1 VKIKA
6 DLHIKI
12 FKNQMKQKETFFT
25 CFVFQFYFIHL
36 VYSFYIKSGHFI
48 FKSMEYLSDRI
59 KSLSVSQTLA
69 MAQKSRELK
78 AKGIDIISLSLG
90 EPDFNTP
97 DYIKEAAKKAIDD
110 NYSKYPPVPGYNDLR
125 EAISRK
131 FKEENGLTYSPDQI
145 IVSAGGKHS
154 IINVILSIINPGDEV
169 IILAPYW
176 VSYYDQVLLAGG
188 KPVIVTAAIENDFK
202 IRPEQLETAI
212 TSKTRLIIFNS
223 PSNPTGMVYDR
234 NEMEKIARIVQ
245 KHEGLFIMSDEIYEH
260 IIFSGEH
267 VSMASFD
274 FIYDRVITV
283 NGVSKGYAMTGWRIG
298 YIGAPLWIVKA
309 CDKLQG
315 QFTSGVCSIAQRAAL
330 AAIQGK
336 NDSKQIMKEAFHRRR
351 DLICSLLKEIKG
363 LKVPVPEGAFYVMPD
378 ISYFLGKSDG
388 ITTIVNSDDLALY
401 LLDKAQVA
409 VVGGDAFG
417 APDCIRISY
426 ATADNLLTEAVKR
439 IKSALER
446 LH

>member
-1 VKIKA
+1 
-6 DLHIKI
+6 
-12 FKNQMKQKETFFT
+12 
-25 CFVFQFYFIHL
+25 
-36 VYSFYIKSGHFI
+36 
-48 FKSMEYLSDRI
+48 MEYLSNRV

-110 NYSKYPPVPGYNDLR
+110 NYSRYPPVPGYSDLR

-131 FKEENGLTYSPDQI
+131 FKAENGINYSSDQI

-154 IINVILSIINPGDEV
+154 LINVILSIVNPGEEV

-176 VSYYDQVLLAGG
+176 VSYYDQVIFAEG
-188 KPVIVTAAIENDFK
+188 KPVVIKATLENNFK
-202 IRPEQLETAI
+202 IKPEQLEAAI

-223 PSNPTGMVYDR
+223 PSNPTGMVYSR
-234 NEMEKIARIVQ
+234 KEMEQIARVVE
-245 KHEGLFIMSDEIYEH
+245 KHEGLFIISDEIYEH
-260 IIFSGEH
+260 IIFTGEH

-298 YIGAPLWIVKA
+298 YIGAPLWITKA
-309 CDKLQG
+309 CIKLQG

-330 AAIQGK
+330 AAVQGDGESQK
-336 NDSKQIMKEAFHRRR
+336 LMKAAFLRRR
-351 DLICSLLKEIKG
+351 DLICGLLKEIKG
-363 LKVPVPEGAFYVMPD
+363 IKVSIPEGAFYVMPD
-378 ISYFLGKSDG
+378 ISYYFGKSDG
-388 ITTIVNSDDLALY
+388 ETEITNSDELVLY

-409 VVGGDAFG
+409 AVGGDAFG
-417 APDCIRISY
+417 APECMRISY
-426 ATADNLLTEAVKR
+426 ATADELLIEAVRR
-439 IKSALER
+439 IKAALEK
-446 LH
+446 LI

>member
-1 VKIKA
+1 
-6 DLHIKI
+6 
-12 FKNQMKQKETFFT
+12 
-25 CFVFQFYFIHL
+25 
-36 VYSFYIKSGHFI
+36 
-48 FKSMEYLSDRI
+48 MEYLSDRV

-110 NYSKYPPVPGYNDLR
+110 NYSKYPPVPGYDDLR
-125 EAISRK
+125 NAISKK
-131 FKEENGLTYSPDQI
+131 FKDENGLDYSSDQI

-154 IINVILSIINPGDEV
+154 LINVILSIVNPGDEV

-176 VSYYDQVLLAGG
+176 VSYYDQIILAEG
-188 KPVIVTAAIENDFK
+188 KPVIIEAKLGNDFK
-202 IRPEQLETAI
+202 IKPEQLEAAI

-223 PSNPTGMVYDR
+223 PSNPTGMIYSGE
-234 NEMEKIARIVQ
+234 EMEKIARIVE
-245 KHEGLFIMSDEIYEH
+245 KHEGVFIISDEIYEH
-260 IIFSGEH
+260 IIFEGEH
-267 VSMASFD
+267 VSMASFN

-298 YIGAPLWIVKA
+298 YIGAPVWIARA
-309 CDKLQG
+309 CNKLQG

-336 NDSKQIMKEAFHRRR
+336 GDSQKMMREAFLRRR
-351 DLICSLLKEIKG
+351 DLLCGLLKDVKG
-363 LKVPVPEGAFYVMPD
+363 LKVRVPQGAFYLMPD
-378 ISYFLGKSDG
+378 ISYYLGKSDG
-388 ITTIVNSDDLALY
+388 ETRIGNSDDLALY
-401 LLDKAQVA
+401 LLEKAQVA
-409 VVGGDAFG
+409 TVGGDAFG

-426 ATADNLLTEAVKR
+426 ATSDNLLVEAVKR
-439 IKSALER
+439 IKGALEK
-446 LH
+446 LK

>member
-1 VKIKA
+1 
-6 DLHIKI
+6 
-12 FKNQMKQKETFFT
+12 
-25 CFVFQFYFIHL
+25 
-36 VYSFYIKSGHFI
+36 
-48 FKSMEYLSDRI
+48 MEHLSDRI

-78 AKGIDIISLSLG
+78 AKGIDVISLSLG

-125 EAISRK
+125 EVISKK
-131 FKEENGLTYSPDQI
+131 FREENGLNYAPEQI
-145 IVSAGGKHS
+145 VISAGGKHS
-154 IINVILSIINPGDEV
+154 LINVILSLVNPGEEV
-169 IILAPYW
+169 ILLAPYW

-188 KPVIVTAAIENDFK
+188 KPVVIETTLDNEFK
-202 IRPEQLETAI
+202 VLPEQLEVVI
-212 TSKTRLIIFNS
+212 TRKTRLIIFNS
-223 PSNPTGMVYDR
+223 PSNPTGMAYTKE
-234 NEMEKIARIVQ
+234 EMEEIAKVVS
-245 KHEGLFIMSDEIYEH
+245 KHEGLYIISDEIYEH
-260 IIFSGEH
+260 ILFKGEH

-298 YIGAPLWIVKA
+298 YIGAPLWLAKA
-309 CDKLQG
+309 VDKLQG

-330 AAIQGK
+330 AAIKSDDGSRK
-336 NDSKQIMKEAFHRRR
+336 KMRDAFLRRR
-351 DLICSLLKEIKG
+351 DIVCRMLKEIKG
-363 LKVPVPEGAFYVMPD
+363 MKVKVPQGAFYVMPD
-378 ISYFLGKSDG
+378 ISYYLGRTDG
-388 ITTIVNSDDLALY
+388 ETKIKNSDDLALY

-426 ATADNLLTEAVKR
+426 ATSDEQLVEAMKR
-439 IKSALER
+439 IKEALEK
-446 LH
+446 LK

>member
-1 VKIKA
+1 
-6 DLHIKI
+6 
-12 FKNQMKQKETFFT
+12 
-25 CFVFQFYFIHL
+25 
-36 VYSFYIKSGHFI
+36 
-48 FKSMEYLSDRI
+48 MEYLSNRV

-110 NYSKYPPVPGYNDLR
+110 NYSKYPPVPGYTDLR
-125 EAISRK
+125 EAISKK
-131 FKEENGLTYSPDQI
+131 FKVENGINYSSDQI

-154 IINVILSIINPGDEV
+154 LINVILSIVNPGEEV

-176 VSYYDQVLLAGG
+176 VSYYDQVIIAEG
-188 KPVIVTAAIENDFK
+188 KPVVIKASLENNFK
-202 IRPEQLETAI
+202 IKPEQLEAAI

-223 PSNPTGMVYDR
+223 PSNPTGMVYSR
-234 NEMEKIARIVQ
+234 KEMEQIARVVE
-245 KHEGLFIMSDEIYEH
+245 KHEGLFIISDEIYEH
-260 IIFSGEH
+260 IIFTGEH

-298 YIGAPLWIVKA
+298 YIGAPLWIAKA
-309 CDKLQG
+309 CIKLQG

-330 AAIQGK
+330 AAVQGNGESQK
-336 NDSKQIMKEAFHRRR
+336 VMKAAFLRRR
-351 DLICSLLKEIKG
+351 DLICGLLKEVKGIK
-363 LKVPVPEGAFYVMPD
+363 VSIPEGAFYVMPD
-378 ISYFLGKSDG
+378 ISYYFGKSDG
-388 ITTIVNSDDLALY
+388 EARITNSDELALY

-409 VVGGDAFG
+409 TVGGDAFG
-417 APDCIRISY
+417 SPECLRISY
-426 ATADNLLTEAVKR
+426 ATSDELLIEAVSR
-439 IKSALER
+439 IKVALER
-446 LH
+446 LK